1 LKCYECGGKSDHS
14 ADCNS
19 EDKPPPSLIECGF
32 HEDIC
37 VTFKLNKSV
46 SSSSSEGQVELVELS
61 KGCSSSQ
68 NEASG
73 RIDGK
78 DVEIGKCYE
87 DKVIAKKGNAQLHDV
102 PDELKVKLFC
112 TCKTDGCNEKND
124 GVKVKESSSSSSS
137 ISSFTIG
144 LLRVLI
150 LSRVLLGSLVNY

>member
-37 VTFKLNKSV
+37 VTFKLNKRV
-46 SSSSSEGQVELVELS
+46 SSSSEGQVELS

-78 DVEIGKCYE
+78 DVEVGKCYE

-124 GVKVKESSSSSSS
+124 GVKVKESSSSSS
-137 ISSFTIG
+137 ISSFTVG
-144 LLRVLI
+144 LLQILI
-150 LSRVLLGSLVNY
+150 LSGVLLGSLVNY

>member
-19 EDKPPPSLIECGF
+19 EDKPSLIECGF

-37 VTFKLNKSV
+37 VTFKLNKRV
-46 SSSSSEGQVELVELS
+46 SSSSEGQVELS

-124 GVKVKESSSSSSS
+124 GVKSKESSSSSSSS
-137 ISSFTIG
+137 ISSFAVG
-144 LLRVLI
+144 LLQILI
-150 LSRVLLGSLVNY
+150 LSGVLLGSLVNY

>member
-37 VTFKLNKSV
+37 VTFKLNKRV
-46 SSSSSEGQVELVELS
+46 SSSSEGQVELS

-124 GVKVKESSSSSSS
+124 GVKVKESSSSSS
-137 ISSFTIG
+137 ISSFTVG
-144 LLRVLI
+144 LLRILI
-150 LSRVLLGSLVNY
+150 LSGVLLGSLVNY